1 MKKTVYYF
9 SIYVY
14 PMHIFHR
21 HFLQLGNKNDV
32 LQKSFVCSMGSQL
45 RLERLLESEWELKG
59 KY

>member
-14 PMHIFHR
+14 PMYIFQR
-21 HFLQLGNKNDV
+21 HFLQLGDKNEV
-32 LQKSFVCSMGSQL
+32 LQKSFVCSTGSQL
-45 RLERLLESEWELKG
+45 TLERLLESEWELKC

>member
-1 MKKTVYYF
+1 
-9 SIYVY
+9 
-14 PMHIFHR
+14 MHIFHR
-21 HFLQLGNKNDV
+21 HFLQLGNKNEV